1 MTIMVLTVF
10 WIKWTPDGPVCSGR
24 WASSS
29 YENQDSPIYLEY
41 TCSFRLMADIP
52 IFLERPW
59 RHIYFHFLCNEW
71 FCVPEKS
78 NYTYE
83 KKNKHI
89 IRCKTFFNLVHEKN
103 GFLNSKRALNFIEK
117 LNFDISPNFLTVL
130 LNQFCKSYSWIKS
143 VLWRLSLITFPI

>member
-1 MTIMVLTVF
+1 MVLTVF
-10 WIKWTPDGPVCSGR
+10 WKEWTPDGPVCSGR

-59 RHIYFHFLCNEW
+59 HHIYFHFLCNEW

-78 NYTYE
+78 IHTKENF
-83 KKNKHI
+83 KHI
-89 IRCKTFFNLVHEKN
+89 IRCKTFFNLVHEKKQL
-103 GFLNSKRALNFIEK
+103 FKQQRSYKFYSEAK
-117 LNFDISPNFLTVL
+117 LWYQSHLQFSPCSV
-130 LNQFCKSYSWIKS
+130 KSI
-143 VLWRLSLITFPI
+143 L